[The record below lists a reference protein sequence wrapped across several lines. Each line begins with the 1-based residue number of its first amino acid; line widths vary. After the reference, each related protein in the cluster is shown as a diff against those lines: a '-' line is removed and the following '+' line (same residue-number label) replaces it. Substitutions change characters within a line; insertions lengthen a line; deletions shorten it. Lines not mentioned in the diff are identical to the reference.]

1 MGILGTLIGNYNLI
15 GFSVVV
21 FVGTL
26 WCYLVMILAIT
37 GLFQAI
43 DRVIE
48 VRRSEHLVIKISKN

>member
-1 MGILGTLIGNYNLI
+1 MGILGTLIGEYSLF

-43 DRVIE
+43 DAVKDADLCKP
-48 VRRSEHLVIKISKN
+48 S

>member
-1 MGILGTLIGNYNLI
+1 MGISDTLIGEYSLL

-26 WCYLVMILAIT
+26 WCYMVMILAVA

-43 DRVIE
+43 DRA
-48 VRRSEHLVIKISKN
+48 RGYQN

>member
-1 MGILGTLIGNYNLI
+1 MGILGTIIGEYSLL

-26 WCYLVMILAIT
+26 WCYLVMILAVT

-43 DRVIE
+43 DRVREI
-48 VRRSEHLVIKISKN
+48 HLVIRNSKN